1 MSFLDTS
8 NTTTFTHTQE
18 NLTPPPVEMTSLTS
32 NVDVMNDIVLT
43 DANNPASNHDGD
55 DGPGNK
61 ALLEDIH
68 RKDKA
73 KQVKSEGSKSKI
85 SLGQK
90 LWRQQLKRAQRYLGL
105 CATQNPL
112 AEADG
117 TNASKIDESLITTS
131 ASKEDSPVPNHD
143 TLGTRPGNLNSRT
156 MFLSVDVEAYEF
168 DQKRITEIGISTL
181 ETVDLFGIP
190 PGVNGKNWAAK
201 VQSRHFRIQEYAH
214 LVNKKHVKGCPDKFE
229 FGKSEFIPLK
239 DVKST
244 LERCF
249 LPSDSPLGLYP
260 DGTCKVVLVAHNA
273 SADIKYL
280 TDIGFNV
287 TEKISDCIDT
297 SDLYRVVRRQAREFG
312 LSTLMLRYGISGDHL
327 HNAGNDASY
336 TLRALIA
343 IAVDNF
349 YVKTTKED
357 WEIEKNKRIEVAI
370 KEAEAKVCAE
380 LEGWSSCE
388 DDEIVASSIKPFVLD
403 RHEEKASNKTGGKR
417 RGDAP
422 PTRGFP
428 RARGGHRTQFD
439 GSLGGSAP
447 HNVATLTS
455 THGQPS
461 ASLRPPSVKTGPP
474 SFNNGPPSANVPYR
488 VLYDGSNNENSSSGR
503 GQRRRPR
510 GGQAQGGIQG
520 QVRGRGQGEGRGQGR
535 GQGQGQV

>member
-1 MSFLDTS
+1 
-8 NTTTFTHTQE
+8 
-18 NLTPPPVEMTSLTS
+18 MTSLTS
-32 NVDVMNDIVLT
+32 NADVMNDIVRT
-43 DANNPASNHDGD
+43 DANDPARNHDGD
-55 DGPGNK
+55 HGPGIK

-73 KQVKSEGSKSKI
+73 KKVKSEGSKSRT

-90 LWRQQLKRAQRYLGL
+90 LWRQQLKRTQRYLGL
-105 CATQNPL
+105 CAIPDPLTESDGMNP
-112 AEADG
+112 
-117 TNASKIDESLITTS
+117 SKIDGSLFTTP
-131 ASKEDSPVPNHD
+131 ASKENSPLPNHD
-143 TLGTRPGNLNSRT
+143 TPGTLPGTLNSRT

-181 ETVDLFGIP
+181 ETVDLFEIP

-201 VQSRHFRIQEYAH
+201 VQSRHFRIQECAH

-239 DVKST
+239 DVKSK

-249 LPSDSPLGLYP
+249 LPSDSPLGLYSG
-260 DGTCKVVLVAHNA
+260 GTCKVVLVAHNA

-280 TDIGFNV
+280 TELGFNV

-297 SDLYRVVRRQAREFG
+297 SDLYKVVRRQAREVG
-312 LSTLMLRYGISGDHL
+312 LSTLMLRYGIPGDHL

-349 YVKTTKED
+349 YIKTTKED
-357 WEIEKNKRIEVAI
+357 WEIEKNKRIEVAV
-370 KEAEAKVCAE
+370 KEAEAKVCAD

-388 DDEIVASSIKPFVLD
+388 DDEIVASSAKPIVLD
-403 RHEEKASNKTGGKR
+403 RHEEKASNKTGGKH

-422 PTRGFP
+422 PNIERGFP
-428 RARGGHRTQFD
+428 RARGGHRTHFD
-439 GSLGGSAP
+439 GSLGGSAA

-455 THGQPS
+455 TYGQSS
-461 ASLRPPSVKTGPP
+461 ASLRSPSVKTGPP

-488 VLYDGSNNENSSSGR
+488 LLYDGSNSENSGSGR

-535 GQGQGQV
+535 GQAQGQV